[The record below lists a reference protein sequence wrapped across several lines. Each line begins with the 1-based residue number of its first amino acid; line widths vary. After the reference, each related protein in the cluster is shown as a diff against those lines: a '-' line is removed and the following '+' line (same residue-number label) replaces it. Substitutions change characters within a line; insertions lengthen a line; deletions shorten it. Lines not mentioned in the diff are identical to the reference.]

1 MVSSN
6 AINIGDAIDLMFAT
20 GWTDGLPVV
29 PPTEDRVKKFVE
41 YTGQG
46 AGELVAELPPLGGKA
61 TVERIAVNA
70 VMAGCLPEHM
80 PVVITAI
87 KAMMDD
93 RFNLRGV
100 MCSTGIHTPLVI
112 VSGPL
117 AKELDI
123 NGGYNCFGA
132 GWRANA
138 TIGRAVKLALVNL
151 GGACLL
157 YTSPSPRD
165 RG

>member
-1 MVSSN
+1 MVSSDAVN
-6 AINIGDAIDLMFAT
+6 LGDAIDLMFET

-29 PPTEDRVKKFVE
+29 PPTEDRVKRFVE
-41 YTGQG
+41 STGRD
-46 AGELVAELPPLGGKA
+46 ATELIAELPPLGGKA

-87 KAMMDD
+87 QAMMDD

-117 AKELDI
+117 AKNLDI
-123 NGGYNCFGA
+123 NGG
-132 GWRANA
+132 
-138 TIGRAVKLALVNL
+138 
-151 GGACLL
+151 
-157 YTSPSPRD
+157 
-165 RG
+165 

>member
-1 MVSSN
+1 
-6 AINIGDAIDLMFAT
+6 
-20 GWTDGLPVV
+20 
-29 PPTEDRVKKFVE
+29 
-41 YTGQG
+41 
-46 AGELVAELPPLGGKA
+46 
-61 TVERIAVNA
+61 
-70 VMAGCLPEHM
+70 M

-87 KAMMDD
+87 QAMMDD

-117 AKELDI
+117 AKELDV

-138 TIGRAVKLALVNL
+138 TIGRAVKLVLVNL
-151 GGACLL
+151 GGAI
-157 YTSPSPRD
+157 P
-165 RG
+165 G

>member
-1 MVSSN
+1 MVSS
-6 AINIGDAIDLMFAT
+6 DAADLSQVIEVMFET

-29 PPTEDRVKKFVE
+29 PPTESRVRQFVN
-41 YTGQG
+41 YTGRE
-46 AGELVAELPPLGGKA
+46 ASEIIAELPPLGGKA
-61 TVERIAVNA
+61 SVERIAVNA

-80 PVVITAI
+80 PVVLTALQ
-87 KAMMDD
+87 AMMDE

-112 VSGPL
+112 VSGPIV
-117 AKELDI
+117 KELDI
-123 NGGYNCFGA
+123 NGGYNCFGS

-151 GGACLL
+151 
-157 YTSPSPRD
+157 
-165 RG
+165 